1 MRCESGE
8 IVVAVLD
15 SSPNGSA
22 EAANRALW
30 ASTIAFTASFA
41 VWTIFAIIGIGIR
54 DELDLS
60 ETQFGLLVG
69 TPILSGSL
77 SRLFLGMWSDRYG
90 GRKIFAAL
98 MFISA
103 AATFAL
109 IWADNY
115 PKMLLAGLVV
125 GLAGGTFSV
134 GIPYVSRFFSPEK
147 QGTALG
153 IFGAGNVGAAVTKFL
168 APFVMVAMG
177 WRGVAEVWAVGLAL
191 TAVVFLLVTKDEPA
205 DTARAPEAFL
215 DQFKVLVHAQ
225 VWRFSLYYF
234 FVFGGFVALA
244 LWLPHYL
251 VSTYGLSLSSAGM
264 LAAFYS
270 VPASLFRVYG
280 GVLSDRYGARA
291 VLYWTFAVGVVSTFM
306 LSYPPTTYIIEG
318 IREPIR
324 FSTSMGL
331 APFLIIM
338 FVLGFFMSLGKA
350 AVYKHVPVYYPHEVG
365 AVGGLVG
372 MIGGLGGFLLPVAFG
387 VLEDLT
393 GVRTACFALLF
404 LIAIASL
411 IWMHV
416 SVLSLNREKAQPAA
430 PASAP
435 ALPLA
440 EPALPLGEP
449 GAATDERRAPE
460 QAAQKAQ
467 EARDP
472 HLLTDWRPEDP
483 QFWESTGRAIARRN
497 LWIST
502 YCLALAFAVWQIWSI
517 VVAWLPAAGF
527 QFTSNQLFWLA
538 AAPGISG
545 ATLRI
550 FYSFLVPVFG
560 GRLWTALSTGLL
572 LIPAFG
578 LGYAIQNP
586 ETPYLIFLALAL
598 LCGFGGGNF
607 ASSVSNIS
615 FFFPRKEKG
624 RALAINSGIGNLG
637 VSVMQMVVPIVI
649 SMGIFGYLSGSPQT
663 TPDGA
668 TVWLQ
673 NAGFFW
679 VPLIVVGV
687 LAAWFGMDDIASAK
701 ASFTEQMVIFR
712 HLHTWVMCWL
722 YTGTFGTFI
731 GMSAGF
737 PLLTRLVFPQV
748 DALHYAFV
756 GPLVGALS
764 RAFSGGL
771 SDRLGGERVSFWVFV
786 SMIVFTFLLIWG
798 LKIESFTIFFSMTLL
813 LFFASGVGNAS
824 TFQMVPG
831 IMARVVEAQAPHATA
846 EERRHRAEFESAAI
860 TGFISA
866 IAAYG
871 GFYIPKALGTS
882 IAVSGNADA
891 ALYGFAAFFITC
903 ALATWFFY
911 TGPRGLFR
919 TTEPR
924 A

>member
-1 MRCESGE
+1 MATLVTSPSGTDE
-8 IVVAVLD
+8 KANQVL
-15 SSPNGSA
+15 
-22 EAANRALW
+22 W
-30 ASTIAFTASFA
+30 TSTAAFTASFA
-41 VWTIFAIIGIGIR
+41 VWTIFAIIGIGIK
-54 DELDLS
+54 DELRLS
-60 ETQFGLLVG
+60 ESQFGLLVG
-69 TPILSGSL
+69 TPILSGSV

-103 AATFAL
+103 AATYAL
-109 IWADNY
+109 IWADSY
-115 PKMLLAGLVV
+115 LTMLLAGLVV

-134 GIPYVSRFFSPEK
+134 GVPYVSRFFSPER

-177 WRGVAEVWAVGLAL
+177 WRGVAEVWAAGLAI
-191 TAVVFLLVTKDEPA
+191 TAVLFLLLTRDEPRSAA
-205 DTARAPEAFL
+205 DAQAAREPFL
-215 DQFKVLVHAQ
+215 AQFKVLVHAQ

-270 VPASLFRVYG
+270 VPASLFRIYG

-291 VLYWTFAVGVVSTFM
+291 VLYWTFGVGILSTFM

-324 FSTSMGL
+324 FSTSLGL
-331 APFLIIM
+331 TPFLVIM

-350 AVYKHVPVYYPHEVG
+350 AVFKHVPVYYPHDVG
-365 AVGGLVG
+365 AVSGLVG

-404 LIAIASL
+404 LVVTASL
-411 IWMHV
+411 VWMHV
-416 SVLSLNREKAQPAA
+416 SIQRMEQAAARPGAPIGA
-430 PASAP
+430 PARPVGTVRDVPAP
-435 ALPLA
+435 
-440 EPALPLGEP
+440 
-449 GAATDERRAPE
+449 DERRRPE
-460 QAAQKAQ
+460 PGVPDA
-467 EARDP
+467 

-502 YCLALAFAVWQIWSI
+502 YCLALAFAVWQLWSI

-527 QFTSNQLFWLA
+527 SFTSNQLFWLA

-560 GRLWTALSTGLL
+560 GRLWTALSTGTL

-578 LGYAIQNP
+578 IGYAVQNP
-586 ETPYLIFLALAL
+586 QTPYLIFLTLAL

-607 ASSVSNIS
+607 ASSVANIS
-615 FFFPRKEKG
+615 FFFPKREKG

-637 VSVMQMVVPIVI
+637 VSVMQLAVPIVV
-649 SMGIFGYLSGSPQT
+649 SMSLFGALSGNPQT

-668 TVWLQ
+668 TIWLQ
-673 NAGFFW
+673 NAGFVW
-679 VPLIVVGV
+679 VPLIGAGV
-687 LAAWFGMDDIASAK
+687 IAAWLGMNDIASAK
-701 ASFTEQMVIFR
+701 ASFSEQMVIFR

-731 GMSAGF
+731 GMSAAF
-737 PLLTRLVFPQV
+737 PLLTRLVFPEV
-748 DALHYAFV
+748 SALHYAFI

-771 SDRLGGERVSFWVFV
+771 SDRLGGERVTLWVFV
-786 SMIVFTFLLIWG
+786 SMIVFALLLIWA
-798 LKIESFTIFFSMTLL
+798 LEIRSFPLFFAMTLL
-813 LFFASGVGNAS
+813 LFFSSGVGNAS

-831 IMARVVEAQAPHATA
+831 IMARVVEAEAPQASA
-846 EERRHRAEFESAAI
+846 EERRRRAEGESAAI

-871 GFYIPKALGTS
+871 GFFIPKAFGTS
-882 IAVSGNADA
+882 IDVSGSADA

-903 ALATWFFY
+903 AAATWFFY

-919 TTEPR
+919 TTERR

>member
-1 MRCESGE
+1 
-8 IVVAVLD
+8 
-15 SSPNGSA
+15 
-22 EAANRALW
+22 
-30 ASTIAFTASFA
+30 
-41 VWTIFAIIGIGIR
+41 
-54 DELDLS
+54 
-60 ETQFGLLVG
+60 
-69 TPILSGSL
+69 
-77 SRLFLGMWSDRYG
+77 
-90 GRKIFAAL
+90 
-98 MFISA
+98 MFVSA
-103 AATFAL
+103 AATYAL
-109 IWADNY
+109 IWADSY
-115 PKMLLAGLVV
+115 PAMLLAGLVV

-134 GIPYVSRFFSPEK
+134 GVPYVSRFFSPER

-153 IFGAGNVGAAVTKFL
+153 VFGAGNVGAAVTKFL

-177 WRGVAEVWAVGLAL
+177 WRGVAEVWAAGLAI
-191 TAVVFLLVTKDEPA
+191 TATLFLLLTRDEPRGAA
-205 DTARAPEAFL
+205 DRPATREPFL
-215 DQFKVLVHAQ
+215 AQFKVLVHAQ

-251 VSTYGLSLSSAGM
+251 VATYGLSLSSAGM

-270 VPASLFRVYG
+270 VPASLFRIYG

-291 VLYWTFAVGVVSTFM
+291 VLYWTFGVGVVSTFM

-318 IREPIR
+318 IRGPIR
-324 FSTSMGL
+324 FSTSLGL
-331 APFLIIM
+331 TPFLVIM

-350 AVYKHVPVYYPHEVG
+350 AVFKHVPVYYPQDVG
-365 AVGGLVG
+365 AVSGLVG

-404 LIAIASL
+404 LVVAVSL
-411 IWMHV
+411 VWMHV
-416 SVLSLNREKAQPAA
+416 SIQKLDRAAA
-430 PASAP
+430 PSGTARDVPAP
-435 ALPLA
+435 
-440 EPALPLGEP
+440 
-449 GAATDERRAPE
+449 DERLRPE
-460 QAAQKAQ
+460 QKAQ
-467 EARDP
+467 DA

-483 QFWESTGRAIARRN
+483 LFWESTGRAIARRN

-502 YCLALAFAVWQIWSI
+502 YCLALAFAVWQLWSI

-527 QFTSNQLFWLA
+527 HFTSNQLFWLA

-560 GRLWTALSTGLL
+560 GRLWTALSTGTL

-578 LGYAIQNP
+578 IGYAVQNP
-586 ETPYLIFLALAL
+586 QTPYLIFLTLAL

-607 ASSVSNIS
+607 ASSVANIS
-615 FFFPRKEKG
+615 FFFPKKEKG

-637 VSVMQMVVPIVI
+637 VSVMQLAVPIVV
-649 SMGIFGYLSGSPQT
+649 SMGLFGYLSGAPQT
-663 TPDGA
+663 APDGA
-668 TVWLQ
+668 TIWLQ
-673 NAGFFW
+673 NAGFLW
-679 VPLIVVGV
+679 VPLIGAGV
-687 LAAWFGMDDIASAK
+687 IAAWLGMNDIASAK
-701 ASFTEQMVIFR
+701 ASFTEQLVIFR

-731 GMSAGF
+731 GMSAAF
-737 PLLTRLVFPQV
+737 PLLTRLVFPEV
-748 DALHYAFV
+748 DVLHYAFI

-764 RAFSGGL
+764 PAFSGGL
-771 SDRLGGERVSFWVFV
+771 SDRLGGERVTLWVFV
-786 SMIVFTFLLIWG
+786 SMIVFALLLIWA
-798 LKIESFTIFFSMTLL
+798 LEIRSFPLFFAMTLL
-813 LFFASGVGNAS
+813 LFFSSGIGNAS

-831 IMARVVEAQAPHATA
+831 IMARVIDAQEPQATT
-846 EERRHRAEFESAAI
+846 EERRRRTEGESAAI

-871 GFYIPKALGTS
+871 GFFIPKAFGTS
-882 IAVSGNADA
+882 IDTSGSADA

-903 ALATWFFY
+903 AGATWFFY

-919 TTEPR
+919 TTERR